1 MSALLNRLAR
11 LFYAPA
17 SVMEELKEEPRW
29 LGALL
34 LAALLVV
41 VSSAL
46 VPEELMRETMR
57 LDAIRRGT
65 EVPAGMESRIGLMR
79 SVSLIATPVFWLVWN
94 FFLAG
99 VLTVTFAFLLGDE
112 GTYRQYLS
120 VVVHASFIGAVGA
133 VLTTPLRIQAQD
145 LYLTL
150 SIGTFVQGFMAEG
163 YWLRVLQML
172 DLFGLWAYG
181 LMALGAAAIDKRR
194 TWLSGFVAI
203 MVFGFS
209 VAMLV
214 ARIRG

>member
-1 MSALLNRLAR
+1 
-11 LFYAPA
+11 
-17 SVMEELKEEPRW
+17 MEELKEEPRW

-41 VSSAL
+41 ISSAL

-120 VVVHASFIGAVGA
+120 VVAHASFIGAVGA

-209 VAMLV
+209 VAMVV

>member
-41 VSSAL
+41 ISSAL

-120 VVVHASFIGAVGA
+120 VVAHASFIGAVGA

-150 SIGTFVQGFMAEG
+150 SIGTFAQGFMAEG

-209 VAMLV
+209 VAMVV

>member
-1 MSALLNRLAR
+1 LSALLKRLAR
-11 LFYAPA
+11 LFYAP
-17 SVMEELKEEPRW
+17 SGVMEELKENPRW

-34 LAALLVV
+34 VGALLVV

-57 LDAIRRGT
+57 LEAIRRGG
-65 EVPAGMESRIGLMR
+65 EVPTGMEGRIGLMR
-79 SVSLIATPVFWLVWN
+79 NLSLIATPIFWFVWN
-94 FFLAG
+94 TFVAG
-99 VLTVTFAFLLGDE
+99 VLTVIFAFLLGDE

-150 SIGTFVQGFMAEG
+150 SIGTFAQGFMAEG
-163 YWLRVLQML
+163 YWLRVLQTL

-181 LMALGAAAIDKRR
+181 LMAVGAGAIDKRR
-194 TWLSGFVAI
+194 TWLSGFIAI

-209 VAMLV
+209 VALLV

>member
-1 MSALLNRLAR
+1 
-11 LFYAPA
+11 
-17 SVMEELKEEPRW
+17 MEELKEEPRW

-41 VSSAL
+41 ISSAL

-209 VAMLV
+209 VAMVV

>member
-41 VSSAL
+41 ISSAL

-120 VVVHASFIGAVGA
+120 VVAHASFIGAVGA

-209 VAMLV
+209 VAMVV

>member
-1 MSALLNRLAR
+1 
-11 LFYAPA
+11 
-17 SVMEELKEEPRW
+17 MEELKEEPRW

-41 VSSAL
+41 ISSAL

-79 SVSLIATPVFWLVWN
+79 SVSLIAAPVFWLVWN

-120 VVVHASFIGAVGA
+120 VVAHASFIGAVGA

-209 VAMLV
+209 VAMVV

>member
-41 VSSAL
+41 ISSAL

-150 SIGTFVQGFMAEG
+150 SIGTFVQGFVAEG